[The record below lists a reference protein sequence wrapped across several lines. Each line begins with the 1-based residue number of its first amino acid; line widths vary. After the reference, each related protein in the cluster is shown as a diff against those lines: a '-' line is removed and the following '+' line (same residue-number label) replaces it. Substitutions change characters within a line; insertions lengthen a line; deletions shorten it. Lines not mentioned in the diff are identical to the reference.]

1 MQDKRF
7 SVEYIHTLSNI
18 SKIKQYS
25 LTLLNEAITKP
36 RLDNEIAT
44 ANKLNTKN
52 YSTRPYHPSTQT

>member
-44 ANKLNTKN
+44 ANKLNT
-52 YSTRPYHPSTQT
+52 